1 MMKKIISVFFAVL
14 LLATPFLI
22 TSCGKADEGGEETVS
37 GETTTLYVYNWGEYI
52 SDGSD
57 DSLDVNRAFE
67 EYCRK
72 VLKKNV
78 KVNYSTYSSN
88 EDLYAKL
95 SSGAVS
101 YDVIIPSD
109 YMAARL
115 AAEGLIRE
123 YNPKESIENYKYIDS
138 RFKGLYYDPDEKF
151 SVPYTFG
158 TVGVIYNT
166 KYVPEDDENIG
177 SWALMWDED
186 YKGNILQFNNPRD
199 AFATAQ
205 FYNKTG
211 INSENPDDW
220 RAALDL
226 LVKQK
231 SIVQGYVMDEVF
243 NKMKGGSAAIAPY
256 YAGDYFT
263 MYGDNEDLA
272 FYHPEEGTN
281 VFVDVM
287 CIPSSTKN
295 FDLAKEYINFMLTE
309 EIAVAN
315 AEYVCYA
322 WPNTLVKDN
331 EDYIAYMTEEVH
343 PDAISILYDFDMS
356 NMEFFYDL
364 PDDTRSLMNSLWE
377 DLKIESN
384 IGAAIYIICAV
395 IVVILVTIFVTRFVI
410 KRRRKYYFDK
420 YSAS

>member
-1 MMKKIISVFFAVL
+1 MMKKIISVFFAIL
-14 LLATPFLI
+14 LLATPFLL
-22 TSCGKADEGGEETVS
+22 TSCGKSDEGEEAVS

-101 YDVIIPSD
+101 YDVVIPSD

-115 AAEGLIRE
+115 AAEGLIRD

-177 SWALMWDED
+177 SWALLWDEK
-186 YKGNILQFNNPRD
+186 YAGNILQFNNPRD
-199 AFATAQ
+199 AFGTAQ
-205 FYNKTG
+205 FYNKTS
-211 INSENPDDW
+211 INSNNPDDW

-331 EDYIAYMTEEVH
+331 EEYIAYMTEEIH

-377 DLKIESN
+377 ELKIESN
-384 IGAAIYIICAV
+384 IGAAIYIICIV
-395 IVVILVTIFVTRFVI
+395 IIVFLVTVFAVRFII

-420 YSAS
+420 YSET

>member
-1 MMKKIISVFFAVL
+1 MMKRIISILFTVL
-14 LLATPFLI
+14 LLATPFLM
-22 TSCGKADEGGEETVS
+22 TSCEKADEGEETVS
-37 GETTTLYVYNWGEYI
+37 DETTTLYVYNWGEYI

-115 AAEGLIRE
+115 AAEDLIMDFD
-123 YNPKESIENYKYIDS
+123 PKESIENYKYIDD

-205 FYNKTG
+205 FYNKTS

-343 PDAISILYDFDMS
+343 PYAISILYDFDMS

-364 PDDTRSLMNSLWE
+364 PDDTRLLMNSLWE

-395 IVVILVTIFVTRFVI
+395 IVVILVAIFVTRFVI

>member
-1 MMKKIISVFFAVL
+1 MMKKIISVFFAIL
-14 LLATPFLI
+14 LLATPFLL
-22 TSCGKADEGGEETVS
+22 TSCGKSDEGEEAVS

-101 YDVIIPSD
+101 YDVVIPSD

-177 SWALMWDED
+177 SWALLWDEK
-186 YKGNILQFNNPRD
+186 YAGNILQFNNPRD
-199 AFATAQ
+199 AFGTAQ
-205 FYNKTG
+205 FYNKTS
-211 INSENPDDW
+211 INSNNPDDW

-331 EDYIAYMTEEVH
+331 EEYIAYMTEEIH

-377 DLKIESN
+377 ELKIESN
-384 IGAAIYIICAV
+384 IGAAIYIICIV
-395 IVVILVTIFVTRFVI
+395 IIVFLVTVFAVRFII

-420 YSAS
+420 YSET

>member
-1 MMKKIISVFFAVL
+1 MMKRIISVLFTVL
-14 LLATPFLI
+14 LLATPFLM
-22 TSCGKADEGGEETVS
+22 TSCGKADEGEEAVS
-37 GETTTLYVYNWGEYI
+37 DETTTLYVYNWGEYI

-72 VLKKNV
+72 ILKKNV

-115 AAEGLIRE
+115 AAEDLIMDFD
-123 YNPKESIENYKYIDS
+123 PKESIENYKYIDD

-205 FYNKTG
+205 FYNKTS

-263 MYGDNEDLA
+263 MYSDNEDLA

-364 PDDTRSLMNSLWE
+364 PDDTRSLMNSLCE

-395 IVVILVTIFVTRFVI
+395 IVVILVAIFVTRFVI

>member
-14 LLATPFLI
+14 LLATPFLM
-22 TSCGKADEGGEETVS
+22 TSCGKSDEGEETVS
-37 GETTTLYVYNWGEYI
+37 GEATTLYVYNWGEYI

-72 VLKKNV
+72 VLGKNV

-115 AAEGLIRE
+115 AAEGLIMDFD
-123 YNPKESIENYKYIDS
+123 PKESIENYKYIDN

-177 SWALMWDED
+177 SWALLWDEK
-186 YKGNILQFNNPRD
+186 YAGNILQFNNPRD
-199 AFATAQ
+199 AFGTAQ
-205 FYNKTG
+205 FYNKTS
-211 INSENPDDW
+211 INSNNPDDW

-309 EIAVAN
+309 EVAVAN

-331 EDYIAYMTEEVH
+331 EEYIAYMTEEIH

-364 PDDTRSLMNSLWE
+364 PDDTRALMNSLWE

-395 IVVILVTIFVTRFVI
+395 IVVILVAIFVTRFVI

>member
-1 MMKKIISVFFAVL
+1 MKKIISVFFAIL
-14 LLATPFLI
+14 LLATPFLL
-22 TSCGKADEGGEETVS
+22 TSCGKSDEGEEAVS

-67 EYCRK
+67 EYCLK

-101 YDVIIPSD
+101 YDVVIPSD

-115 AAEGLIRE
+115 ATEGLIRE

-177 SWALMWDED
+177 SWALLWDGK
-186 YKGNILQFNNPRD
+186 YAGNILQFNNPRD
-199 AFATAQ
+199 AFGTAQ
-205 FYNKTG
+205 FYNKTS
-211 INSENPDDW
+211 INSNNPDDW

-331 EDYIAYMTEEVH
+331 EEYIAYMTEEIH

-377 DLKIESN
+377 ELKIESN
-384 IGAAIYIICAV
+384 IGAAIYIICIV
-395 IVVILVTIFVTRFVI
+395 IIVFLVTAFAVRFII

-420 YSAS
+420 YSET

>member
-1 MMKKIISVFFAVL
+1 MKKIISVFFAIL
-14 LLATPFLI
+14 LLATPFLL
-22 TSCGKADEGGEETVS
+22 TSCGKSDEGEEAVS

-101 YDVIIPSD
+101 YDVVIPSD

-177 SWALMWDED
+177 SWALLWDEK
-186 YKGNILQFNNPRD
+186 YAGNILQFNNPRD
-199 AFATAQ
+199 AFGTAQ
-205 FYNKTG
+205 FYNKTS
-211 INSENPDDW
+211 INSNNPDDW

-263 MYGDNEDLA
+263 MYSDNEDLA

-331 EDYIAYMTEEVH
+331 EEYIAYMTEEIH
-343 PDAISILYDFDMS
+343 PDAISILYNFDMS

-377 DLKIESN
+377 ELKIESN
-384 IGAAIYIICAV
+384 IGAAIYIICIV
-395 IVVILVTIFVTRFVI
+395 IIVFLVTVFAVRFII

-420 YSAS
+420 YSET

>member
-1 MMKKIISVFFAVL
+1 MKKIISVFFAAL
-14 LLATPFLI
+14 LVVSALMLS
-22 TSCGKADEGGEETVS
+22 SCGNTDGEKDLGDAV
-37 GETTTLYVYNWGEYI
+37 TLYVYNWGEYI

-57 DSLDVNRAFE
+57 GSLDVNRAFE
-67 EYCRK
+67 EYCRN
-72 VLKKNV
+72 VLGKNV

-115 AAEGLIRE
+115 ASEGLIKE
-123 YNPKESIENYKYIDS
+123 FDPDESIENYKYIED
-138 RFKGLYYDPDEKF
+138 RFKGLYYDPDEKY

-166 KYVPEDDENIG
+166 KYVPEDEENIG
-177 SWALMWDED
+177 SWALLWDKD
-186 YKGNILQFNNPRD
+186 YTGNILQFNNPRD
-199 AFATAQ
+199 AFGTAQ
-205 FYNKTG
+205 FYNKTSV
-211 INSENPDDW
+211 NSENPDDW

-243 NKMKGGSAAIAPY
+243 NKMKGGSAAVAPY
-256 YAGDYFT
+256 YAGDFFT
-263 MYGDNEDLA
+263 MYADNEDLDF
-272 FYHPEEGTN
+272 FYPEEGTN

-331 EDYIAYMTEEVH
+331 EEYIEYMTEEIH

-364 PDDTRSLMNSLWE
+364 PDDTRATMNSLWE

-384 IGAAIYIICAV
+384 IGIAIYIICAV
-395 IVVILVTIFVTRFVI
+395 IIVALISIFTVRLVI
-410 KRRRKYYFDK
+410 KRRKKYYFDK
-420 YSAS
+420 YSVN

>member
-1 MMKKIISVFFAVL
+1 MMKRIISVLFTVL
-14 LLATPFLI
+14 LLATPFLM
-22 TSCGKADEGGEETVS
+22 TSCGKADEGEEAVS
-37 GETTTLYVYNWGEYI
+37 DETTTLYVYNWGEYI

-115 AAEGLIRE
+115 AAEDLIMDFD
-123 YNPKESIENYKYIDS
+123 PKESIENYKYIDD

-205 FYNKTG
+205 FYNKTS

-263 MYGDNEDLA
+263 MYSDNEDLA

-364 PDDTRSLMNSLWE
+364 PDDTRLLMNSLWE

-384 IGAAIYIICAV
+384 IGVAIYIICAV
-395 IVVILVTIFVTRFVI
+395 IVAILVAIFVTRFVI

>member
-1 MMKKIISVFFAVL
+1 MMKKIVSVFFAIL
-14 LLATPFLI
+14 LLATPFLL
-22 TSCGKADEGGEETVS
+22 TSCGKSDEGEESVS

-101 YDVIIPSD
+101 YDVVIPSD

-123 YNPKESIENYKYIDS
+123 YNPKESIKNYKYIDS

-177 SWALMWDED
+177 SWALLWDEK
-186 YKGNILQFNNPRD
+186 YAGNILQFNNPRD
-199 AFATAQ
+199 AFGTAQ
-205 FYNKTG
+205 FYNKTS
-211 INSENPDDW
+211 INSNNPDDW

-231 SIVQGYVMDEVF
+231 SIAQGYVMDEVF

-331 EDYIAYMTEEVH
+331 EEYIAYMTEEIH

-377 DLKIESN
+377 ELKIESN
-384 IGAAIYIICAV
+384 IGAAIYIICIV
-395 IVVILVTIFVTRFVI
+395 IIVFLVTVFAVRFII

-420 YSAS
+420 YSEN

>member
-1 MMKKIISVFFAVL
+1 MKKIISVFFAIL
-14 LLATPFLI
+14 LLATPFLL
-22 TSCGKADEGGEETVS
+22 TSCGKSDEGEEAVS

-101 YDVIIPSD
+101 YDVVIPSD

-115 AAEGLIRE
+115 ATEGLIRE

-177 SWALMWDED
+177 SWALLWDGK
-186 YKGNILQFNNPRD
+186 YAGNILQFNNPRD
-199 AFATAQ
+199 AFGTAQ
-205 FYNKTG
+205 FYNKTS
-211 INSENPDDW
+211 INSNNPDDW

-256 YAGDYFT
+256 DAGDYFT

-331 EDYIAYMTEEVH
+331 EEYIAYMTEEIH

-377 DLKIESN
+377 ELKIESN
-384 IGAAIYIICAV
+384 IGAAIYIICIV
-395 IVVILVTIFVTRFVI
+395 IIVFLVTAFAVRFII

-420 YSAS
+420 YSET

>member
-1 MMKKIISVFFAVL
+1 MKKIISVFFAIL
-14 LLATPFLI
+14 LLATPFLL
-22 TSCGKADEGGEETVS
+22 TSCGKSDEGEEAVS

-101 YDVIIPSD
+101 YDVVIPSD

-177 SWALMWDED
+177 SWALLWDGK
-186 YKGNILQFNNPRD
+186 YAGNILQFNNPRD
-199 AFATAQ
+199 AFGTAQ
-205 FYNKTG
+205 FYNKTS
-211 INSENPDDW
+211 INSNNPDDW

-331 EDYIAYMTEEVH
+331 EEYIAYMTEEIH

-377 DLKIESN
+377 ELKIESN
-384 IGAAIYIICAV
+384 IGAAIYIICIV
-395 IVVILVTIFVTRFVI
+395 IIVFLVTAFAVRFII

-420 YSAS
+420 YSET

>member
-1 MMKKIISVFFAVL
+1 MMKKIISVFFAIL
-14 LLATPFLI
+14 LLATPFLL
-22 TSCGKADEGGEETVS
+22 TSCGKSDEGEEAIS

-101 YDVIIPSD
+101 YDVVIPSD

-177 SWALMWDED
+177 SWALLWDEK
-186 YKGNILQFNNPRD
+186 YAGNILQFNNPRD
-199 AFATAQ
+199 AFGTAQ
-205 FYNKTG
+205 FYNKTS
-211 INSENPDDW
+211 INSNNPDDW

-331 EDYIAYMTEEVH
+331 EEYIAYMTEEIH

-377 DLKIESN
+377 ELKIESN
-384 IGAAIYIICAV
+384 IGAAIYIICIV
-395 IVVILVTIFVTRFVI
+395 IIVFLVTVFAVRFII

-420 YSAS
+420 YSET

>member
-1 MMKKIISVFFAVL
+1 MKKIISVFFAIL
-14 LLATPFLI
+14 LLATPFLL
-22 TSCGKADEGGEETVS
+22 TSCGKSDEGEEAVS

-101 YDVIIPSD
+101 YDVVIPSD

-115 AAEGLIRE
+115 AAEGLIRD

-177 SWALMWDED
+177 SWALLWDGK
-186 YKGNILQFNNPRD
+186 YAGNILQFNNPRD
-199 AFATAQ
+199 AFGTAQ
-205 FYNKTG
+205 FYNKTS
-211 INSENPDDW
+211 INSNNPDDW

-331 EDYIAYMTEEVH
+331 EEYIAYMTEEIH

-377 DLKIESN
+377 ELKIESN
-384 IGAAIYIICAV
+384 IGAAIYIICIV
-395 IVVILVTIFVTRFVI
+395 IIVFLVTAFAVRFII

-420 YSAS
+420 YSET